1 MVDTLAYRVRKVDVQ
16 TLYYPLVKV
25 DAKTL
30 IYALT
35 DRLPVV
41 KKNKVDNL
49 PVQGKVQSGA

>member
-1 MVDTLAYRVRKVDVQ
+1 MDVQ

-35 DRLPVV
+35 DRPPVV
-41 KKNKVDNL
+41 NKNKVGNL

>member
-1 MVDTLAYRVRKVDVQ
+1 MDLQ

-30 IYALT
+30 IHALT

-41 KKNKVDNL
+41 KKNKVGNL
-49 PVQGKVQSGA
+49 PLQGKVQSGASHTRRQKIRE